1 MWLIRLI
8 TNWSLSFTQDNDI
21 ILLCSKELMINPN
34 FKVLEEK
41 KEGYAR
47 FVIEPLEPG
56 FGQTLGVAIRRVL
69 LTNIT
74 GAAVTSVKIDGVSH
88 LFSTLPGL
96 REDIIELVLNIK
108 TLRVKLAEGK
118 DEAKIEL
125 TKTGPGE
132 ITGSDIEVSDGVEIV
147 DPKHY
152 LGSLSDKKS
161 KISMEMTV
169 ERGTGY
175 SLAEE
180 RKISTIGVI
189 PIDAIFSPI
198 LRVNYKVEQTR
209 VGRQTNF
216 DKLVLEIWTDGTTDA
231 KFAMEQASKLLVSYF
246 HQIYEPT
253 ESVEGEKPAAASG
266 LSNDALRMTID
277 ELDLPTRIYN
287 SLRNAGI
294 ETVGDML
301 NVPKKELMAFR
312 NLGAKSLSIIE
323 DSLKARGVTLTF

>member
-1 MWLIRLI
+1 MV
-8 TNWSLSFTQDNDI
+8 
-21 ILLCSKELMINPN
+21 NPN
-34 FKVLEEK
+34 FKVIEEK
-41 KEGYAR
+41 KEEGYSLFA
-47 FVIEPLEPG
+47 IEPLEPG
-56 FGQTLGVAIRRVL
+56 FGQTLGVALRRIL
-69 LTNIT
+69 LSNIE
-74 GAAVTSVKIDGVSH
+74 GAAITSVKIDGVRH

-96 REDIIELVLNIK
+96 REDIVEIVLNLK
-108 TLRVKLAEGK
+108 TLRVKLADGVT
-118 DEAKIEL
+118 EAKMEL

-132 ITGSDIEVSDGVEIV
+132 ITAADIEVSEGAEVV

-152 LGSLSDKKS
+152 IGSLADKKS

-180 RKISTIGVI
+180 RKITTVGVI
-189 PIDAIFSPI
+189 PTDAIFSPV

-216 DKLVLEIWTDGTTDA
+216 DKLIFEIWTDGTTEA
-231 KFAMEQASKLLVSYF
+231 KVALEEAARIVVSYF
-246 HQIYEPT
+246 RQVYEPAVVDST
-253 ESVEGEKPAAASG
+253 GEETTTASAG
-266 LSNDALRMTID
+266 ISDTALKMTVD

-301 NVPKKELMAFR
+301 NTPKKELMAYR

-323 DSLKARGVTLTF
+323 EALKAKGITLTF

>member
-1 MWLIRLI
+1 M
-8 TNWSLSFTQDNDI
+8 NSP
-21 ILLCSKELMINPN
+21 K
-34 FKVLEEK
+34 FKTIEEK
-41 KEGYAR
+41 KEQGYAR

-69 LTNIT
+69 LTNIH
-74 GAAVTSVKIDGVSH
+74 GAAVTSVKIDGVRH

-108 TLRVKLAEGK
+108 TLRVKLAE
-118 DEAKIEL
+118 DQEEARITL
-125 TKTGPGE
+125 SATGPGE
-132 ITGSDIEVSDGVEIV
+132 VTAAAIEVSEGVEVV

-152 LGSLSDKKS
+152 LGSLADKKS

-175 SLAEE
+175 SLAED
-180 RKISTIGVI
+180 RKISTVGVI

-198 LRVNYKVEQTR
+198 MRVNYKVEQTR

-216 DKLVLEIWTDGTTDA
+216 DKLVLEIWTDGTIDA
-231 KFAMEQASKLLVSYF
+231 KDALVQASNLLVSYF
-246 HQIYEPT
+246 KQIYEPADAV
-253 ESVEGEKPAAASG
+253 SDGEKAVVT
-266 LSNDALRMTID
+266 SNLPDDALKMTID

-294 ETVGDML
+294 ETVSDML
-301 NVPKKELMAFR
+301 NTPKKELMGFR

-323 DSLKARGVTLTF
+323 DSLKARGITLTF

>member
-1 MWLIRLI
+1 MANL
-8 TNWSLSFTQDNDI
+8 
-21 ILLCSKELMINPN
+21 N
-34 FKVLEEK
+34 FKTIEEINEK
-41 KEGYAR
+41 GYSK

-56 FGQTLGVAIRRVL
+56 FGHTLGVALRRVL
-69 LTNIT
+69 LTNIE
-74 GAAVTSVKIDGVSH
+74 GAAITSVKIDGVKH

-96 REDIIELVLNIK
+96 KEDIIELVLNLK

-118 DEAKIEL
+118 EEATIEL
-125 TKTGPGE
+125 TATGPGE
-132 ITGSDIEVSDGVEIV
+132 VTAAAIEATDGVEIV
-147 DPKHY
+147 DPTHY
-152 LGSLSDKKS
+152 IGSLSDKKS
-161 KISMEMTV
+161 KLHIEMTV

-180 RKISTIGVI
+180 RKISTVGII

-216 DKLVLEIWTDGTTDA
+216 DKLVLEVWTDGTVV
-231 KFAMEQASKLLVSYF
+231 ASETLNSAAELLVSYF
-246 HQIYEPT
+246 KQIYQPSET
-253 ESVEGEKPAAASG
+253 ADSETTTVATSS
-266 LSNDALRMTID
+266 LSDDALKMTID

-301 NVPKKELMAFR
+301 NTPKKELMGYR

-323 DSLKARGVTLTF
+323 DSLKARGITLTF

>member
-1 MWLIRLI
+1 MV
-8 TNWSLSFTQDNDI
+8 
-21 ILLCSKELMINPN
+21 NPT
-34 FKVLEEK
+34 FKLVEEEK
-41 KEGYAR
+41 NEGYSK
-47 FVIEPLEPG
+47 FVLEPLEPG
-56 FGQTLGVAIRRVL
+56 FGQTLGVALRRIL
-69 LTNIT
+69 LTNIE
-74 GAAVTSVKIDGVSH
+74 GAAITSVKIDGVRH

-96 REDIIELVLNIK
+96 KEDIVELVLNLK
-108 TLRVKLAEGK
+108 TLRVKLAEGVS
-118 DEAKIEL
+118 EAKIEL

-132 ITGSDIEVSDGVEIV
+132 VTAADIEVSEGVEVI
-147 DPKHY
+147 DPSHY
-152 LGSLSDKKS
+152 LGSLADKKS

-180 RKISTIGVI
+180 RKIATVGII

-216 DKLVLEIWTDGTTDA
+216 DKLIFEIWTDATTDA
-231 KFAMEQASKLLVSYF
+231 RMALEEAAKIAVSYF
-246 HQIYEPT
+246 KQVYEPQA
-253 ESVEGEKPAAASG
+253 ESDNSEETQITSG
-266 LSNDALRMTID
+266 IAESDLKMTID

-301 NVPKKELMAFR
+301 NTPKKELMAYR

-323 DSLKARGVTLTF
+323 GALKAKGITLTF